1 VCVIV
6 IVVASL
12 PDQVFSG
19 DLSPVF
25 AARPFQVIV
34 VSSSAFVANVQS
46 PDRESGLDKMMCV
59 LNEASL
65 ALVTS
70 RSSFDGLKYGVA
82 GGFGLHISDIWTR
95 HYVVGGDSW

>member
-1 VCVIV
+1 
-6 IVVASL
+6 
-12 PDQVFSG
+12 
-19 DLSPVF
+19 
-25 AARPFQVIV
+25 
-34 VSSSAFVANVQS
+34 
-46 PDRESGLDKMMCV
+46 M

-70 RSSFDGLKYGVA
+70 RSGFDGLGYGVA

>member
-1 VCVIV
+1 MI
-6 IVVASL
+6 I
-12 PDQVFSG
+12 
-19 DLSPVF
+19 
-25 AARPFQVIV
+25 
-34 VSSSAFVANVQS
+34 VSSSARVAIVCNRLIENRVS
-46 PDRESGLDKMMCV
+46 TRRCV

-70 RSSFDGLKYGVA
+70 RSGFDGLGYGVA